1 MPATPCQTYLEER
14 LQSARGLGWSV
25 PPSTTR
31 DPEEAAASV
40 QNQVSGAG
48 DKVLFPLLRWLGLA
62 A

>member
-1 MPATPCQTYLEER
+1 MSATPCQTYLEER

-25 PPSTTR
+25 SPTSAR
-31 DPEEAAASV
+31 DPEEAATPV

-48 DKVLFPLLRWLGLA
+48 DKVLSPLLRWLGLA